1 MRLVYWTNY
10 PNVHQRALIDALR
23 AAGHD
28 VEVCYF
34 DRYAG
39 YRALLGW
46 VEPEALPP
54 QERRVRTLRAARAAI
69 PDYDARTVLL
79 GGYSHPV
86 FWANALRCALRR
98 QPWALIAEKSRGRAR
113 SWPVR
118 RLFGALVNRA
128 AIAAFGLGPEAVD
141 DLLRGWGVRLSKVAG
156 FAYATPGISER
167 RTVNGEQNAPQGR
180 DGTSPAGN
188 AGHTRPFRFV
198 FAGAFTRRKA
208 VDVLARAWAAYA
220 PAHPEATL
228 RLVGAGPLGGCFA
241 GLPRV
246 ERWGVCPP
254 ERIDEALA
262 GCDCGILPSRF
273 DGWGMVVAEYARAGL
288 TLIATQT
295 CGAAEPLIRP
305 GRNGFIVPPGDI
317 LALTQALEDAPGL
330 RADAGPLAA
339 TAPER
344 LAAALVRRLEGY
356 GEVWSPPRH
365 LLHVVAGCWA
375 DGGGLSELVA
385 SIVLAQ
391 ARQGYRVTL
400 AFLGGQAEHPLV
412 RACRRA
418 GATVC
423 VFPRARPHAPYFS
436 RAMARVLPRL
446 VRRATQVH
454 IHCCWTF
461 PVWWAAML
469 ARFYRVPYAI
479 SPQGSLDPV
488 RRAYG
493 RLRKA
498 LAWACFDW
506 GVFRHAAWV
515 HATAPVEAEWVR
527 GALGRRCPPV
537 RVIPNGVDGD
547 LLDAAPAVPRE
558 KSFLYL
564 GRLHPLKGLDLLGEA
579 WAASGLAAEGWR
591 LVVAGPAD
599 GAAPPAGP
607 GIEIRGPLHGAE
619 KARALKSA
627 ACLVLPTRSENFGI
641 VVAEA
646 LWCRTPVICTR
657 GAPWPELGDFWV
669 DVSADALAAAM
680 RRFAALSPEA
690 REAAFA
696 RRFAWARAQFA
707 WPALA
712 ARLAEP

>member
-46 VEPEALPP
+46 VEPEA
-54 QERRVRTLRAARAAI
+54 RVRTLRAARAAI
-69 PDYDARTVLL
+69 PDYDSRTVLL
-79 GGYSHPV
+79 GGYAHPV

-98 QPWALIAEKSRGRAR
+98 QPWALIAEKSQGRAR
-113 SWPVR
+113 SWVAR
-118 RLFGALVNRA
+118 RLFGALVNRSA
-128 AIAAFGLGPEAVD
+128 VAAFGLGPEAVD

-156 FAYATPGISER
+156 FAYATPGVARVS
-167 RTVNGEQNAPQGR
+167 GR
-180 DGTSPAGN
+180 KDTKGA
-188 AGHTRPFRFV
+188 FRFV

-228 RLVGAGPLGGCFA
+228 RLVGAGPLEGRFA

-305 GRNGFIVPPGDI
+305 GRNGFIVPPEDVP
-317 LALTQALEDAPGL
+317 ALIQALEDAPGL

-339 TAPER
+339 TAPDR
-344 LAAALVRRLEGY
+344 LADALARRLKGF

-365 LLHVVAGCWA
+365 LLHVAAGCWA
-375 DGGGLSELVA
+375 DGGGLSESLA
-385 SIVLAQ
+385 ETALAQ
-391 ARQGYRVTL
+391 ARQGLRVTL

-412 RACRRA
+412 RECRRA
-418 GATVC
+418 GATVW
-423 VFPRARPHAPYFS
+423 VFPRSRPNALYHS
-436 RAMARVLPRL
+436 WAMARALPRL

-454 IHCCWTF
+454 VHGCWTF
-461 PVWWAAML
+461 PVWAAAGWA
-469 ARFYRVPYAI
+469 RCYHVPYVL
-479 SPQGSLDPV
+479 SSHGSLDPV

-493 RLRKA
+493 RLRKSF
-498 LAWACFDW
+498 AWWCFD
-506 GVFRHAAWV
+506 RHNLLGATWL
-515 HATAPVEAEWVR
+515 HATSEMEACWLR
-527 GALGRRCPPV
+527 DALGRRCPPI
-537 RVIPNGVDGD
+537 RVIPIGVDAA
-547 LLDAAPAVPRE
+547 LLDAAPDLPRT
-558 KSFLYL
+558 KTFLYL

-579 WAASGLAAEGWR
+579 WARSRLAAEGWR

-599 GAAPPAGP
+599 GASPPSGP
-607 GIEIRGPLHGAE
+607 GIDCPGPLAGEA
-619 KARALKSA
+619 KARALKAA
-627 ACLVLPTRSENFGI
+627 ACLVLPTRSENFGL